1 VKGGAVIAT
10 PRFVALAG
18 TTTSPL
24 SGPLLCINEGLST
37 LPFAT
42 RSGYAAAIVMEGEAG
57 VRTTVGLWS
66 PWPLGL
72 VLGHDVARGLMI
84 GLEGALGVK
93 EYSSRI
99 SMGGE

>member
-1 VKGGAVIAT
+1 
-10 PRFVALAG
+10 
-18 TTTSPL
+18 
-24 SGPLLCINEGLST
+24 
-37 LPFAT
+37 
-42 RSGYAAAIVMEGEAG
+42 MEGEAG